1 MNIYKNK
8 KTFAQNVNEY
18 FCLKAITKYNNG
30 YRKKMY
36 YISDKITF
44 GRFSIFLLMSF
55 FMIFTGSAN
64 VSKIDFIGNKAWIIG
79 FIIFLSAITCV
90 LLKHIKFNRVNTPKC
105 TIPDL
110 YKRELPSNLRPAHVR
125 LLLEDGIIDEHSLS
139 ATLMDLINRDYI
151 KLEYNNSS
159 SKYLK
164 YKIFRNKDIILKREE
179 KDTSNLFLYER
190 YLLDWFFSYNKD
202 NTITAE
208 QLHKS
213 LNNDIDYKKETPHD
227 KMSYFQSLVLMSFPI
242 EKYYNKEKLQN
253 KKVIYLLFLISGF
266 IPWFAFVSYIAEF
279 LAIYGLGNLMFIS
292 PSYTLN
298 QTGVNEIAEWKA
310 LKKYLN
316 DFSNIKDK
324 NAQMVELWDYYLVYS
339 IAFSI
344 SSIASNEMYDFF
356 GKKIFKFKKSESHG
370 GINISFGELEDD
382 YKKTS
387 WDIAF
392 EEEMKK
398 ERKKYEKNSCETNN
412 SMTE

>member
-1 MNIYKNK
+1 MNIYENK
-8 KTFAQNVNEY
+8 KTFTENVNGY
-18 FCLKAITKYNNG
+18 FGLKTITKYSNG
-30 YRKKMY
+30 YSKKMY

-44 GRFSIFLLMSF
+44 NRFLIFVLMSSF
-55 FMIFTGSAN
+55 LILTGSGN

-79 FIIFLSAITCV
+79 FVIFLIAIMCV
-90 LLKHIKFNRVNTPKC
+90 LLKYIKFNRVNTPKC

-139 ATLMDLINRDYI
+139 ATLMDLINSDYI

-159 SKYLK
+159 SKNLK
-164 YKIFRNKDIILKREE
+164 YKLFNNKDIILKREE
-179 KDTSNLFLYER
+179 KDTKELFLYEC
-190 YLLDWFFSYNKD
+190 YLLEWFFSYNKD

-208 QLHKS
+208 QLHKF
-213 LNNDIDYKKETPHD
+213 LNNDIDNKKETPHD
-227 KMSYFQSLVLMSFPI
+227 KMSYFQALVFMSFPI
-242 EKYYNKEKLQN
+242 EKYYNKEKLRR
-253 KKVIYLLFLISGF
+253 KKLMYLLFLVSGF
-266 IPWFAFVSYIAEF
+266 IPWFAFASYVAEF
-279 LAIYGLGNLMFIS
+279 LAIYGFGNLMFIS

-298 QTGVNEIAEWKA
+298 QTGVNEIAKWKA

-316 DFSNIKDK
+316 DFSNVKDK

-339 IAFSI
+339 IALDI
-344 SSIASNEMYDFF
+344 SSTASNEMYDFF

-370 GINISFGELEDD
+370 GINISFGEFDED

-398 ERKKYEKNSCETNN
+398 ERKKYEIKNSCENE
-412 SMTE
+412 S

>member
-1 MNIYKNK
+1 MNIYENK
-8 KTFAQNVNEY
+8 KTFTENVNGY
-18 FCLKAITKYNNG
+18 FGLKTITKYSNG
-30 YRKKMY
+30 YSKKMY

-44 GRFSIFLLMSF
+44 NRFLIFVLMSSF
-55 FMIFTGSAN
+55 LILTGSGN

-79 FIIFLSAITCV
+79 FVIFLIAIMCV
-90 LLKHIKFNRVNTPKC
+90 LLKYIKFNRVNTPKC

-139 ATLMDLINRDYI
+139 ATLMDLINSDYI

-159 SKYLK
+159 SKNLK
-164 YKIFRNKDIILKREE
+164 YKLFNNKDIILKREE
-179 KDTSNLFLYER
+179 KDTKELFLYER
-190 YLLDWFFSYNKD
+190 YLLEWFFSYNKD

-208 QLHKS
+208 QLHKF
-213 LNNDIDYKKETPHD
+213 LNNDIDNKKETPHD
-227 KMSYFQSLVLMSFPI
+227 KMSYFQALVFMSFPI
-242 EKYYNKEKLQN
+242 EKYYNKEKLRR
-253 KKVIYLLFLISGF
+253 KKLMYLLFLVSGF
-266 IPWFAFVSYIAEF
+266 IPWFAFASYVAEF

-298 QTGVNEIAEWKA
+298 QTGVNEIAKWKA

-316 DFSNIKDK
+316 DFSDIKDK

-339 IAFSI
+339 IALDI
-344 SSIASNEMYDFF
+344 SSTASNEMYDFF

-370 GINISFGELEDD
+370 GINISFGEFDED
-382 YKKTS
+382 YKKTA

-398 ERKKYEKNSCETNN
+398 ERKKYEIKNSCENE
-412 SMTE
+412 S